1 MFQNISQFHKVPNL
15 VQQIKH
21 SRFRTPLILI
31 KTIFKINSPQNE
43 MLWRIVIYGSYLR
56 VI

>member
-21 SRFRTPLILI
+21 STFRTPLILI